1 MNSIVPAKSQSFIQQ
16 QTGKSSFAASYLQCR
31 LACSVGSLGGLTNS
45 PPNREST
52 SSENHIEQRFPSDPE
67 QTLNKNNCS
76 VVINCDYLQATGTIY
91 DPAQIGSLK
100 KLIESQYLIWGE
112 D

>member
-1 MNSIVPAKSQSFIQQ
+1 MALTAARAAKRI
-16 QTGKSSFAASYLQCR
+16 SSRSHNR
-31 LACSVGSLGGLTNS
+31 
-45 PPNREST
+45 PPNRQST
-52 SSENHIEQRFPSDPE
+52 SSENHIEQWFPSAPE
-67 QTLNKNNCS
+67 PTLNKNNCS

-91 DPAQIGSLK
+91 GAAQIGSLK